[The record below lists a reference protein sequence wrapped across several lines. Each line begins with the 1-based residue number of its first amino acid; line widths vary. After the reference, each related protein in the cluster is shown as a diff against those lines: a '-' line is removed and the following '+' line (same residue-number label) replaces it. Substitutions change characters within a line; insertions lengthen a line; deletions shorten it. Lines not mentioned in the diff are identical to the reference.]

1 MWRVCAGLWFPVNT
15 HPEERAEWPQMAHDF
30 RLKKHLRRI
39 WGLSRCVS
47 REGKQRKVSSSWPSQ
62 GVVQRPGSYPPHR
75 VRAPHPRA
83 GHPALWQRLRT
94 APTGA
99 PTAPFS
105 ATPSSSP
112 RPTDTPGT
120 ADLRAPV
127 YFPGAM
133 ASRQHWSE
141 NKKETHRGHRVSL
154 RASLCEHC
162 LGIQTPLLPKKQG
175 GRFSSSSPLQRA
187 RPLSP
192 GRLLLCW
199 AQNSLRAIVD

>member
-1 MWRVCAGLWFPVNT
+1 MCVPGGKAEESQLFLAQSGGG
-15 HPEERAEWPQMAHDF
+15 PEA
-30 RLKKHLRRI
+30 RLLPTPPCE
-39 WGLSRCVS
+39 SP
-47 REGKQRKVSSSWPSQ
+47 PSQ
-62 GVVQRPGSYPPHR
+62 GR
-75 VRAPHPRA
+75 
-83 GHPALWQRLRT
+83 
-94 APTGA
+94 
-99 PTAPFS
+99 
-105 ATPSSSP
+105 TPSPLAKAQNCPNGCPNSP
-112 RPTDTPGT
+112 LLSHTFFLSQTHRHTPGT

-199 AQNSLRAIVD
+199 GLTKLTAHLTGSSPQSEPGAVFIST